1 MIEKDTY
8 HHRRLRELSCIDD
21 IHRPPKERFLT
32 NFYTS
37 FYSSSVSDVN
47 ISLPH
52 SDVFYIRAALE
63 ARFPDRKFTI
73 EEVKKLIKEEF
84 GIDY

>member
-1 MIEKDTY
+1 MIDKDTIY
-8 HHRRLRELSCIDD
+8 LQQLRELSCIDD
-21 IHRPPKERFLT
+21 FKRPSKERFLT

-37 FYSSSVSDVN
+37 FYNSSVHDVN

-63 ARFPDRKFTI
+63 SRFPDRTFTI
-73 EEVKKLIKEEF
+73 EEIKQLIKEEF